1 MAQENV
7 DSDTFGPLFP
17 QPTKSHKITCLRYEA
32 LIRGNMAYAVEYRER
47 IYVFETK
54 QKQDKFM
61 RSGLIYWYISE
72 MLPKYS

>member
-1 MAQENV
+1 MILTRLDRFFHNLPNLIRLLV
-7 DSDTFGPLFP
+7 
-17 QPTKSHKITCLRYEA
+17 LRYEA